1 MVKGHRKAL
10 ESLYLA
16 VCNIYGFISEDDG
29 YGISDQVE
37 KLLYENQKCRVSYKN
52 ISAANQT
59 ESFATTAQE
68 IKLFIAPELV
78 IPAGSMIEVT
88 QNNRTEKYKSSGKA
102 AVYKNHQEI
111 ILKSYKERA

>member
-1 MVKGHRKAL
+1 MVSGHRKAL
-10 ESLYLA
+10 ESLYMGN
-16 VCNIYGFISEDDG
+16 CNIYGFISEDDG

-68 IKLFIAPELV
+68 IKLFIAPELI
-78 IPAGSMIEVT
+78 IPAGSTIEVT
-88 QNNRTEKYKSSGKA
+88 QNNNGINLSTLDG
-102 AVYKNHQEI
+102 NTFF
-111 ILKSYKERA
+111 IL